1 MRKHSIIFTHYLDQE
16 EVIKIYE
23 NRSIKMKQKKE
34 PRWKYVT
41 VMIGLAMAVLWI
53 IGMII
58 VFIKYSRP

>member
-1 MRKHSIIFTHYLDQE
+1 MRKHSIIFTHYMSPQDGINHYKNMNKKNQ
-16 EVIKIYE
+16 
-23 NRSIKMKQKKE
+23 KE

-58 VFIKYSRP
+58 VFIKYSK